1 MNNTSDEKRMPAR
14 RSLGEGGTNNAIGYE
29 TVIGLEVHL
38 QLGTETKAF
47 CGCSTDFG
55 KPANSQTCPVC
66 LGFPGSLPVLNEKAF
81 LYSIRVALALGCSI
95 QNLIKFDRKNY
106 YYPDL
111 PKNFQI
117 SQYDMPL
124 SYNGHVDIICGGSKK
139 RVRIKR
145 VHLEEDAGKL
155 IHPAKANHSLVDF
168 NRCGMPLLE
177 IVTEPDISSPQEAY
191 DYLTALKAI
200 LQYLKVSDCDME
212 KGSLRCDANIS
223 LRKAGDKNLGV
234 KVEIKNM
241 NSFKGVREGLQYEV
255 ERQAAALD
263 SKEKIFQ
270 ETRLWD
276 AQKSV
281 TLSMRS
287 KEEANDYR
295 YFPEPDL
302 VPFTVDKKVIEDI
315 RKALPELPDAR
326 MKRFVASHGM
336 TEYDARVLTGDV
348 AIADYFEECVL
359 SYPNKKAAANWI
371 TGDIMAAM
379 NEKNIQIS
387 QLKVAPKALVELLK
401 MIDSQA
407 ISGKIAKEV
416 IAEMIG
422 TGKGPQDIVKEKN
435 LAQISDKGAI
445 EQAVKD
451 ALAKNEKSVVD
462 YRSGKKTA
470 LTFLVGQ
477 VMRQTKGKANPA
489 IVNELL
495 KKHLG
500 E

>member
-1 MNNTSDEKRMPAR
+1 MANN
-14 RSLGEGGTNNAIGYE
+14 YE

-47 CGCSTDFG
+47 CGCSTEFG
-55 KPANSQTCPVC
+55 KPPNSQTCPVC

-81 LYSIRVALALGCSI
+81 LYAIKVALALNCSI

-124 SYNGHVDIICGGSKK
+124 SYDGFVDIVSGKTPK
-139 RVRIKR
+139 RIRIKR

-155 IHPAKANHSLVDF
+155 MHPPKASYSLVDF
-168 NRCGMPLLE
+168 NRSGMPLLE
-177 IVTEPDISSPQEAY
+177 IVTEPDISSPQEAH

-223 LRKAGDKNLGV
+223 LRRPGQKELGV

-241 NSFKGVREGLQYEV
+241 NSFRWVREGLQYEV

-263 SKEKIFQ
+263 SKEKIVQ

-276 AQKSV
+276 TEKMA

-287 KEEANDYR
+287 KEEAKDYR

-302 VPFTVDKKVIEDI
+302 VPFTVDKKVIDRI
-315 RKALPELPDAR
+315 KDSLPELPDAR
-326 MKRFVASHGM
+326 MKRFVSSHGM
-336 TEYDARVLTGDV
+336 TEYDARILTSDC
-348 AIADYFEECVL
+348 AIADYFEECV
-359 SYPNKKAAANWI
+359 SAYPNKKAIANWI

-379 NEKNIQIS
+379 NLKNTTIS
-387 QLKVAPKALVELLK
+387 GLGVKPDSLIGLLK
-401 MIDSQA
+401 MIDEQT
-407 ISGKIAKEV
+407 ISGKMAKDVLVQMVE
-416 IAEMIG
+416 
-422 TGKGPQDIVKEKN
+422 TGKPAQDIVKDKG
-435 LAQISDKGAI
+435 LSQISDKSAI
-445 EQAVKD
+445 EKAVKEVLD
-451 ALAKNEKSVVD
+451 KNEKSVND
-462 YRSGKKTA
+462 YKSGKKTA
-470 LTFLVGQ
+470 ITFLVGQ
-477 VMRQTKGKANPA
+477 VMRQTKGMANPA
-489 IVNELL
+489 LVNELL
-495 KKHLG
+495 KKLLG
-500 E
+500 D

>member
-1 MNNTSDEKRMPAR
+1 MNS
-14 RSLGEGGTNNAIGYE
+14 SYE

-38 QLGTETKAF
+38 QLATETKAF
-47 CGCSTDFG
+47 CGCSTKFG
-55 KPANSQTCPVC
+55 QRPNSHACPVC

-81 LYSIRVALALGCSI
+81 FFAIKVALALNCSI

-124 SYNGHVDIICGGSKK
+124 SYNGFIDITSGGSRKK
-139 RVRIKR
+139 IRIKR

-155 IHPAKANHSLVDF
+155 IHPAKASHSFVDF
-168 NRCGMPLLE
+168 NRAGMPLLE

-223 LRKAGDKNLGV
+223 LKKKEDKNLGV

-241 NSFKGVREGLQYEV
+241 NSFRWVREGLQYEV

-263 SKEKIFQ
+263 AKEKMTQ

-276 AQKSV
+276 AEKLI
-281 TLSMRS
+281 TMPMRS
-287 KEEANDYR
+287 KEEAQDYR

-302 VPFTVDKKVIEDI
+302 VPFTVDAKVIDDI
-315 RKALPELPDAR
+315 RNSLPELPEAR
-326 MKRFVASHGM
+326 EKRFVAAYGLP
-336 TEYDARVLTGDV
+336 EYDAHVLTSDV
-348 AIADYFEECVL
+348 SIADYFEECAKMCSNRKGL
-359 SYPNKKAAANWI
+359 ANWVI
-371 TGDIMAAM
+371 GDVMAAM
-379 NEKNIQIS
+379 N
-387 QLKVAPKALVELLK
+387 LKGVSIYGLGIEPSALAELLN
-401 MIDSQA
+401 MIDGQA
-407 ISGKIAKEV
+407 ISGKIAKDV
-416 IAEMIG
+416 LAEMID
-422 TGKGPQDIVKEKN
+422 TKKRPQDIVRSKG
-435 LAQISDKGAI
+435 LSQISDKAAI
-445 EQAVKD
+445 EKAVKEVVV
-451 ALAKNEKSVVD
+451 KNEKSVND
-462 YRSGKKTA
+462 YKGGKKTA
-470 LTFLVGQ
+470 ITFLVGQ
-477 VMRQTKGKANPA
+477 VMRQTQGKANPA
-489 IVNELL
+489 LVNQIL
-495 KKHLG
+495 KEVLG